1 MSWDWK
7 EYTKIGQSDSVWL
20 FSKIQQDSGMAEAG
34 GQGGQGGR
42 TPPPPD
48 FGIIEGA
55 ALLLATQIFRPCAI
69 PELLS
74 VQTQA
79 NFEGVL
85 QFHWK

>member
-42 TPPPPD
+42 TPPPQ
-48 FGIIEGA
+48 I
-55 ALLLATQIFRPCAI
+55 LA
-69 PELLS
+69 
-74 VQTQA
+74 
-79 NFEGVL
+79 
-85 QFHWK
+85 